1 MGQLNYVLNIIPI
14 GSIFQFSRFF
24 LVGVIS
30 AAIEMSILIGLV
42 EYVSWDYLAANL
54 IAFNIT
60 NLLNYVLSRM
70 WVFTSDNNKIAPE
83 FKKFM
88 IFVLIGLLIN
98 QFFLWVFVEFISLD
112 YKTSKVL
119 AIGITIVWNFVTR
132 EHLIFKSADIKR

>member
-14 GSIFQFSRFF
+14 GSIFQFGRFF

-132 EHLIFKSADIKR
+132 KHLIFKSADIKR

>member
-1 MGQLNYVLNIIPI
+1 
-14 GSIFQFSRFF
+14 
-24 LVGVIS
+24 
-30 AAIEMSILIGLV
+30 
-42 EYVSWDYLAANL
+42 
-54 IAFNIT
+54 
-60 NLLNYVLSRM
+60 
-70 WVFTSDNNKIAPE
+70 
-83 FKKFM
+83 M